1 MIDIEPLSF
10 ITGFSIALLLFI
22 AYNLADFISENNKDD
37 L

>member
-22 AYNLADFISENNKDD
+22 AYNLADFMSNEDD